1 MTNHTIDLNSF
12 ELNPTLAQVLIDS
25 QVFENLIHDDTSLPL
40 VLDNLEPLLMLQVGV
55 DGAFAGFFSL
65 EDLGTFAG
73 KRVVE
78 VHAFILPSMRK
89 YSLILLKEMRNFIF
103 ANTSFSSIVTNVS
116 DRYEATHRFL
126 KFVGFK
132 DFLHRPDVVTYNGEQ
147 FGMHYLFLEKEGVPT
162 T

>member
-1 MTNHTIDLNSF
+1 MDTLTIDLNNFTLSPTMITV
-12 ELNPTLAQVLIDS
+12 LNDHK
-25 QVFENLIHDDTSLPL
+25 VFDNLLHDDVSLPQL
-40 VLDNLEPLLMLQVGV
+40 LDALDPLLLLQIAV
-55 DGAFAGFFSL
+55 DGEFAGFFSL
-65 EDLGTFAG
+65 EDLGTYAG

-78 VHAFILPSMRK
+78 VHAFILPHMRK

-116 DRYEATHRFL
+116 DRYEATHRFV

-147 FGMHYLFLEKEGVPT
+147 FGMHYLFLEKEEVPT